1 MVKSSLDVK
10 TLDVKIYELREEPE
24 NLQLLLDVISM
35 IYEQHEEL
43 AAGDA
48 KLKDFDVVNYILAAA
63 LKADKI
69 SSDDLGLVLVYLM
82 EVQAPSIYFQY
93 AILRVH

>member
-1 MVKSSLDVK
+1 M
-10 TLDVKIYELREEPE
+10 
-24 NLQLLLDVISM
+24 
-35 IYEQHEEL
+35 
-43 AAGDA
+43 AGDA

-69 SSDDLGLVLVYLM
+69 SSDDLGLVLVYLI

>member
-1 MVKSSLDVK
+1 M
-10 TLDVKIYELREEPE
+10 
-24 NLQLLLDVISM
+24 SM

-43 AAGDA
+43 VAGNEQ
-48 KLKDFDVVNYILAAA
+48 LKDFDVVNYILAAA

-69 SSDDLGLVLVYLM
+69 SPDDLGLVLVYLM
-82 EVQAPSIYFQY
+82 EVRAPSIYFQY